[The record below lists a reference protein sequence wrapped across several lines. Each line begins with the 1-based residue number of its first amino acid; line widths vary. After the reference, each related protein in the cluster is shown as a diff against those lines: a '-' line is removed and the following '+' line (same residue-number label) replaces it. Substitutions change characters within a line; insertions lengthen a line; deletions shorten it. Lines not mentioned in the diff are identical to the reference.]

1 MGGESTPG
9 EASEVETL
17 IVETKIERLS
27 GQKLYHGLA
36 DIPATPSAWGF
47 HPASLAS
54 VMAFL
59 SLVSQSSKSAVPTQ
73 A

>member
-1 MGGESTPG
+1 MEPKRMGVWGRPSNLELRVFMGGEGTPE

-47 HPASLAS
+47 HPL
-54 VMAFL
+54 L
-59 SLVSQSSKSAVPTQ
+59 LPQ
-73 A
+73 